1 MEISKA
7 MFLNK
12 FLVTSDRPNKF
23 LAKERFTLREKQ
35 NIILDADVKSVLFY
49 RKWIQAQ
56 TNNALDN
63 TRILGIVAA
72 AKGAENYLPY
82 TIPKMIQQIS
92 EIGMMAD
99 IVIGLNN
106 GFECPTVID
115 RFILLPNVQVIHLY
129 TGEKLANNIPAP
141 IFDNLMCQGKPYC
154 LINIE
159 PQPSQHRIFIV
170 HQREGQYSAGK
181 IRILGDIYGSLLLK
195 SIENGW
201 IPPAIAVAF
210 DAESQFLIE
219 EDYSVLQP
227 ESNGLKLIVN
237 QLQNYPEID
246 ILGTRNKFAV
256 YQKGIVDGTEV
267 LVPNFSEE
275 VPPIQWF
282 IDIAH
287 GKFSG
292 FQSKPGSGTV
302 ARTDVLV
309 SLVAVISERYP
320 GIRVEDTHLSILAK
334 YAGFIGDIFIDVIST
349 NRTPHLTDMTLEQPP
364 KKAWVEQVYRWNSG
378 YRGLELLYGKHNIQ
392 SIISYGFTWF
402 ILTRPITFCKSVIGS
417 EKINL
422 YTLFRTLKA
431 LAIAFIVSRK
441 ISKRSFVQ
449 PEILQGSEAKA
460 CW

>member
-1 MEISKA
+1 
-7 MFLNK
+7 MFLNNL
-12 FLVTSDRPNKF
+12 LVTSKHPNKF
-23 LAKERFTLREKQ
+23 LAGEKFALREKQ
-35 NIILDADVKSVLFY
+35 DIILEADVKSVLFY
-49 RKWIQAQ
+49 REWIHAQ
-56 TNNALDN
+56 TNNTLES

-115 RFILLPNVQVIHLY
+115 RFSLLPNVQVIHLY

-141 IFDNLMCQGKPYC
+141 IFDNLMCQGESYC

-159 PQPSQHRIFIV
+159 PQLSQHRIFIV
-170 HQREGQYSAGK
+170 HQKEGQYSAGK
-181 IRILGDIYGSLLLK
+181 IRVLGDIYGSLLLK

-201 IPPAIAVAF
+201 IPPAILVAF

-219 EDYSVLQP
+219 EEYSVIQP

-237 QLQNYPEID
+237 QLQNSPEID

-256 YQKGIVDGTEV
+256 YQKGMVDGAEV
-267 LVPNFSEE
+267 LLPNFSEE

-302 ARTDVLV
+302 GRTDVLV
-309 SLVAVISERYP
+309 SLVAVITERYP

-349 NRTPHLTDMTLEQPP
+349 NRTPSLTDMTLEQPP

-378 YRGLELLYGKHNIQ
+378 YRGLELLYGEHNIK
-392 SIISYGFTWF
+392 SIISYGFPWF
-402 ILTRPITFCKSVIGS
+402 TLTQPIEFFQSLIGS
-417 EKINL
+417 DKISL
-422 YTLFRTLKA
+422 YTVIKKLKA
-431 LAIAFIVSRK
+431 LAIAFIISRS
-441 ISKRSFVQ
+441 ISKRSFDK
-449 PEILQGSEAKA
+449 PEILQGSGAKA